1 MLAGGVLYSV
11 PTMAVPRPASLAFLL
26 VLAATSA
33 AAEGP
38 SSAPLAHGD
47 SQRVVAVIDGDTLVL
62 EDGSEVRLVG
72 IQAPKLALGRSDFA
86 AQPLAEEAKAAL
98 EEMTLGQTVAL
109 SYGGQRIDR
118 WGRRLAHLH
127 DQRGRWIQGELLAS
141 GLARVYTFRDN
152 RALAAAMLAAERAAR
167 ENGRGIWGDPFF
179 QVRTVAETE
188 ALIDTFQIVE
198 GEVLDA
204 AVVRGRAYLNFGADW
219 REDFTVTVSPKDRR
233 AFTSAGLDL
242 ESLAGR
248 EIRVRG
254 WLDSYNG
261 PQIELTHPEQ
271 LEIIER

>member
-1 MLAGGVLYSV
+1 MLYFV
-11 PTMAVPRPASLAFLL
+11 PMMAVPGPASLVLIIA
-26 VLAATSA
+26 LAATSA
-33 AAEGP
+33 AAEKT
-38 SSAPLAHGD
+38 SSTPLAHGE
-47 SQRVVAVIDGDTLVL
+47 SQKVTAVIDGDTLVL

-72 IQAPKLALGRSDFA
+72 IQAPKLPLGRPDFV
-86 AQPLAEEAKAAL
+86 AQPLAEEAKEAL
-98 EEMTLGQTVAL
+98 EAMTLGQTVAL

-127 DQRGRWIQGELLAS
+127 DAEGRWIQGELLAR

-152 RALAAAMLAAERAAR
+152 RALAQAMLAAERAAR
-167 ENGRGIWGDPFF
+167 ESGRGIWGDPFF
-179 QVRTVAETE
+179 KVRTVAETE

-198 GEVLDA
+198 GDVLDA

-219 REDFTVTVSPKDRR
+219 RDDFTVTVAPKDRR

-242 ESLAGR
+242 ESLAGSAV
-248 EIRVRG
+248 RVRG

-271 LEIIER
+271 LEILER

>member
-1 MLAGGVLYSV
+1 MMALPG
-11 PTMAVPRPASLAFLL
+11 PTSLCVVI

-33 AAEGP
+33 AAEDP
-38 SSAPLAHGD
+38 SPSPLEHGE
-47 SQRVVAVIDGDTLVL
+47 SQVVVEVIDGDTLVL
-62 EDGSEVRLVG
+62 ADGSEVRLVG
-72 IQAPKLALGRSDFA
+72 IQAPKLPLGRADFV

-98 EEMTLGQTVAL
+98 AAMTLGRTVAL

-127 DQRGRWIQGELLAS
+127 DESGRWIQGELLAS

-152 RALAAAMLAAERAAR
+152 TALVEAMLAAERAAR
-167 ENGRGIWGDPFF
+167 KGGRGIWSDPFF
-179 QVRTVAETE
+179 HVRAVAETE

-198 GEVLDA
+198 GEVVDA

-219 REDFTVTVSPKDRR
+219 REDFTVTVAPKDRR
-233 AFTSAGLDL
+233 AFTDAGLDL

-248 EIRVRG
+248 IVRVRG
-254 WLDSYNG
+254 WLNSYNG

-271 LEIIER
+271 LEIVGQ